1 MGNVAGQDSL
11 EGVDMTRGQWP
22 NAAITAARRAVA
34 VLVVAM
40 SLLCGCSPG
49 KGRVPFPGQAS
60 PSGQDRFKV
69 LGPED
74 RLSSREL
81 LGLLTAFVDSYMEN
95 ILEAADTV
103 LSDKNITPKN
113 RAFFTGLKTYYVT
126 AAINNVTHTSIEVGL
141 LDMVAMV
148 TLQRMLWAETAS
160 RAQFGQAASDKLLQ
174 KLTKLES
181 AIWAIADR
189 VLSPE
194 QRRDLRLLI
203 EQWRQDN
210 PNVEYVAFIRFQ
222 DFAPSRMK
230 EALDEVVRGGGLLA
244 PLSDASHE
252 LHETRMLAE
261 RSMIWLKRLPMLL
274 QLHGTLLGFDAL
286 SLPETR
292 KALGELDRFVA
303 AAGGI
308 QRAVEQLPQSAR
320 TVRQE
325 ALADLETKL
334 TAQQQLF
341 FGQLREFVERERTL
355 LLSGLGNQGES
366 VGKTVADAQLATR
379 NLLLTAEAL
388 ERMLGPANPGKPGD
402 ANATDAFAANLR
414 LISQTAQTLTAL
426 TASLDALAG
435 KAESRQ
441 AGDVLRQLDDLL
453 AAHERRLFLYLTTA
467 MALGFVFTLGVVWFA
482 RRQR

>member
-1 MGNVAGQDSL
+1 MDNAASQDRL
-11 EGVDMTRGQWP
+11 EGVDMTHGQWRI
-22 NAAITAARRAVA
+22 AATKAACRAVV
-34 VLVVAM
+34 VLTVAM
-40 SLLCGCSPG
+40 LLPWGCSPG
-49 KGRVPFPGQAS
+49 KGRVPFSGQSSS
-60 PSGQDRFKV
+60 PGQDRFKV

-95 ILEAADTV
+95 ILEAADAV
-103 LSDKNITPKN
+103 LADKTITPPN
-113 RAFFTGLKTYYVT
+113 RAFFTGLKTYYIT
-126 AAINNVTHTSIEVGL
+126 AAINNVTHASIEVGL

-148 TLQRMLWAETAS
+148 TLQRMVWAEPAS
-160 RAQFGQAASDKLLQ
+160 RTRFGQAAADKLLQ
-174 KLTKLES
+174 RLTKLDS
-181 AIWAIADR
+181 AIWAIAGR

-194 QRRDLRLLI
+194 QCRDLRMLI
-203 EQWRQDN
+203 EQWRRSN
-210 PNVEYVAFIRFQ
+210 PDVEYVAFIRFQ

-230 EALDEVVRGGGLLA
+230 NALDEVVRGGGLLA

-292 KALGELDRFVA
+292 KALGELERFVA

-320 TVRQE
+320 TVRLE

-341 FGQLREFVERERTL
+341 FGQLRELVEQERTL

-366 VGKTVADAQLATR
+366 VGKTVADVQLATR

-388 ERMLGPANPGKPGD
+388 ERMLGPAAPSKPGD
-402 ANATDAFAANLR
+402 AGAADAFAANLR
-414 LISQTAQTLTAL
+414 LIAEAAQSLTAL
-426 TASLDALAG
+426 TANLDALAG
-435 KAESRQ
+435 KAEASPLR
-441 AGDVLRQLDDLL
+441 DVFRQLDDLL
-453 AAHERRLFLYLTTA
+453 AAHERRLFLYLTA
-467 MALGFVFTLGVVWFA
+467 VMALGFVLALGVVWFA
-482 RRQR
+482 RRRR